1 VIRIHRP
8 RDELAAPVPAAHDA
22 GLVRRFL
29 GVLADAGYT
38 ALGAHDELG
47 GGFVTAR
54 EAPVHDRRLPA
65 EGRLPT
71 LIRLFLLRV
80 PVARPVAA
88 DALAPLTLDDAAA
101 LGVLEADDAQARA
114 LVTIAVHG
122 DVLVTSDGDAD
133 ADAPPDH
140 VGGVSLTTLTGLS
153 LTHRAR
159 IRRALDIGTGPG
171 IQAIVAAAHSDEVVA
186 TDVNPRALAYARFN
200 ALLNERPEIEVR
212 EGSLFEPVAGERFDL
227 VLCNAPYV
235 VSPDSRYL
243 FRDAG
248 MAGDGL
254 SETVVRGVPEHL
266 EPAGTATLV
275 VSWLGGGDEDWAARP
290 RGWLDGSG
298 CDAWVIGG
306 QTLDPIAHAAK
317 WNSILARD
325 PEAHGAAIDRWTAY
339 LAELGATA
347 VTEGV
352 LVLRK
357 RSGGEPWFRADRLPS
372 AAPESADGQIARIFA
387 ARDFLEG
394 LPDGEALFD
403 APLVL
408 ADTARID
415 QTFLVRDGKREVEGI
430 RLRLTEG
437 VLFEADVDPRLAET
451 LLKLDGTTSVR
462 DAIGDDAPQERAL
475 AVLREMLETGF
486 LEVPG

>member
-1 VIRIHRP
+1 M
-8 RDELAAPVPAAHDA
+8 
-22 GLVRRFL
+22 
-29 GVLADAGYT
+29 
-38 ALGAHDELG
+38 
-47 GGFVTAR
+47 
-54 EAPVHDRRLPA
+54 
-65 EGRLPT
+65 
-71 LIRLFLLRV
+71 

-88 DALAPLTLDDAAA
+88 DALAPLTLDETAA
-101 LGVLEADDAQARA
+101 LGVLEVDDTEARA

-133 ADAPPDH
+133 ADAAAEH

-248 MAGDGL
+248 VAGDGL
-254 SETVVRGVPEHL
+254 CETVARSVPEHL
-266 EPAGTATLV
+266 EPGGTATLV
-275 VSWLGGGDEDWAARP
+275 VSWLGGDDEDWAARP

-372 AAPESADGQIARIFA
+372 AAPESADGQIGRIFA

-394 LPDGEALFD
+394 LPDGEALLD

-408 ADTARID
+408 AETARID
-415 QTFLVRDGKREVEGI
+415 QTFLVRDGNREVERI

-451 LLKLDGTTSVR
+451 LLKLDGKTAVR
-462 DAIGDDAPQERAL
+462 DAIGEDAPQERAL
-475 AVLREMLETGF
+475 GVLREMLETGF
-486 LEVPG
+486 LDVPAG

>member
-1 VIRIHRP
+1 LRTEVIRIHRP

-65 EGRLPT
+65 EGRVPT

-243 FRDAG
+243 FRDA
-248 MAGDGL
+248 AVEGDGM
-254 SETVVRGVPEHL
+254 SEAVVRGVPEHL
-266 EPAGTATLV
+266 EPGGTATLV
-275 VSWLGGGDEDWAARP
+275 VSWLGADDEDWAARP
-290 RGWLDGSG
+290 RG
-298 CDAWVIGG
+298 
-306 QTLDPIAHAAK
+306 
-317 WNSILARD
+317 
-325 PEAHGAAIDRWTAY
+325 
-339 LAELGATA
+339 
-347 VTEGV
+347 
-352 LVLRK
+352 
-357 RSGGEPWFRADRLPS
+357 
-372 AAPESADGQIARIFA
+372 
-387 ARDFLEG
+387 
-394 LPDGEALFD
+394 
-403 APLVL
+403 
-408 ADTARID
+408 
-415 QTFLVRDGKREVEGI
+415 
-430 RLRLTEG
+430 
-437 VLFEADVDPRLAET
+437 
-451 LLKLDGTTSVR
+451 
-462 DAIGDDAPQERAL
+462 
-475 AVLREMLETGF
+475 
-486 LEVPG
+486 